1 MDEQEMIIKVVRR
14 LVGETSPIGETYHD
28 SQALC
33 NICVY
38 MGVVDQL
45 IMYIIDDATLMSDYM
60 KSLASVQNCRKAI
73 LEGLK
78 KINER
83 IEECLEE
90 EEVE

>member
-1 MDEQEMIIKVVRR
+1 MNEQEIVKVVRK
-14 LVGETSPIGETYHD
+14 LIGETSPIGETHYDHK
-28 SQALC
+28 ALA

-83 IEECLEE
+83 IEECFEE